1 VKDKQIKR
9 PWSIDADDSLQDALE
24 RQDCPPLLRRTLTG
38 ALSWQARNE
47 VSIRRS
53 LTSPRAATQW
63 LTTLLALGATV
74 TIEDNHR
81 QTEVPLETVVQRKA
95 RGRITALHVD
105 VQDLQWGA
113 AHVSRTPADDPIV
126 SAVAVVTID
135 EGTVRD
141 ARVAL
146 TGVWPEPVRLAR
158 APAQL
163 AGSPLNQETIQAV
176 AKAVEHEV
184 APQADFLGSE
194 EYRRVMAGV
203 LTQRAL
209 EACLHREAKDE

>member
-1 VKDKQIKR
+1 MKDKQTKR
-9 PWSIDADDSLQDALE
+9 PWTIDADDSLQDALE
-24 RQDCPPLLRRTLTG
+24 RQDCPAPLRTTLTG

-53 LTSPRAATQW
+53 LTSPRTAIQW

-74 TIEDNHR
+74 TVEDDDG
-81 QTEVPLETVVQRKA
+81 QTEVPLETVVQHQA
-95 RGRITALHVD
+95 RGRISSLHVD

-113 AHVSRTPADDPIV
+113 AHVSRTPADEPIV
-126 SAVAVVTID
+126 SAVAAVAID
-135 EGTVRD
+135 GDTVRD

-146 TGVWPEPVRLAR
+146 AGVWPEAVRLAR

-163 AGSPLNQETIQAV
+163 AGNSLNQQTIQAV
-176 AKAVEHEV
+176 AKAVKDEV

-194 EYRRVMAGV
+194 EYRRAMAGV
-203 LTQRAL
+203 LTHRAL
-209 EACLHREAKDE
+209 EGCLRREAKDE

>member
-9 PWSIDADDSLQDALE
+9 PWIIDADDSLQDALE
-24 RQDCPPLLRRTLTG
+24 RQDCPTLLRTTLTG

-74 TIEDNHR
+74 TVEDDDG
-81 QTEVPLETVVQRKA
+81 QTEIPLETVVQRKA
-95 RGRITALHVD
+95 RGRISSLHVD

-113 AHVSRTPADDPIV
+113 AHVSRTPADEPIV
-126 SAVAVVTID
+126 TAVAVVTID
-135 EGTVRD
+135 GDTVRD

-146 TGVWPEPVRLAR
+146 AGVWPESVRLAR
-158 APAQL
+158 APTQL
-163 AGSPLNQETIQAV
+163 AGSPLNQETIQAM

-203 LTQRAL
+203 LTHRAL
-209 EACLHREAKDE
+209 EGCLHREAKDE

>member
-1 VKDKQIKR
+1 VQNKQIRK
-9 PWSIDADDSLQDALE
+9 PWTIDADDSLQDALE
-24 RQDCPPLLRRTLTG
+24 HQDCPPPLRTTLTG

-53 LTSPRAATQW
+53 LTSPRTATQW

-74 TIEDNHR
+74 TVEDDDG

-95 RGRITALHVD
+95 QGRIASLHVD

-113 AHVSRTPADDPIV
+113 ANVSRTPADEPIV
-126 SAVAVVTID
+126 LAVAVVATD
-135 EGTVRD
+135 GDKVRD

-146 TGVWPEPVRLAR
+146 AGVWPEPVRLAR

-163 AGSPLNQETIQAV
+163 AGGSLNQQTIQTV
-176 AKAVEHEV
+176 AKAVRDEV
-184 APQADFLGSE
+184 APKADFLGSE
-194 EYRRVMAGV
+194 EYRRTMAGV
-203 LTQRAL
+203 LTHRAL
-209 EACLHREAKDE
+209 EGCLRQEGKDE